1 MYKIAII
8 GLGPRGISVFDR
20 IIAYARNDAT
30 ATPMELYLFDSKE
43 FGPGCHTTD
52 QADHLLVNTVAC
64 QMTQFSDDTVRG
76 AGPLLYGPSFAD
88 WLISKNS
95 ALGKGTDAKIEIDRN
110 GYYSRALFGDYL
122 RWGFEYLKKMAPAHL
137 TIHLHN
143 YAGVD
148 DLQWDKQRWQ
158 VSYDGCNYQA
168 DFVFLTTGHARKVLS
183 DSERKLTA
191 RVEAARSR
199 NGRLRLVLEPYPI
212 RNATSSVLAGD
223 TIAIEGIGLTTF
235 DLLAQ
240 LTQGRDGRF
249 EACTGKLHPSGR
261 LRYKASGQE
270 PKILLYSRSGL
281 PLTARAVNQ
290 KGVFGQYKPKFL
302 TFAKLE
308 ELRAQSDGGQLDF
321 EKQVMPL
328 LWADMQ
334 FAYCFSWLQQKRD
347 KIAALMFSN
356 EFLAADSA
364 EARQALVDRHI
375 DRREH
380 LSWDKLVDPI
390 PALALKSRA
399 QFDDWLRGHMW
410 RDVEQAMQ
418 GNLDSPVKSACDVLR
433 DVRDVVRAAIDFG
446 GLYEH
451 SHRWVLGEF
460 LPIMNRLAVG
470 PPKERIAQLLA
481 LMDAGI
487 VRADFGPG
495 ARCELDDES
504 GSFVV
509 DGYWEGDSARANVLV
524 RGRASLPGPLEDKS
538 PLMRQLV
545 AHGIVKPFMNG
556 QFHPG
561 GITVD
566 RNMNV
571 VASDGSSQTTLWA
584 LGTLVEGCKFYTF
597 VLPRPGANSTTMVD
611 AGRAVGRMMDAIAER
626 NLSLQAA
633 QEALQGVEAIVDAPI
648 EAAPAP
654 VSAPAATALKP
665 VSVGAFEAGPPARL
679 RQVEAGTDASA
690 GAADAG
696 AGMSVRAA
704 VFGRN

>member
-20 IIAYARNDAT
+20 IIAYARNDAS
-30 ATPMELYLFDSKE
+30 ATPLELYLFDSKE

-122 RWGFEYLKKMAPAHL
+122 RWGFEYLKKMAPPHL
-137 TIHLHN
+137 TIYLHN

-148 DLQWDKQRWQ
+148 DLQWDQQRWQ
-158 VSYDGCNYQA
+158 VSYDGCNFPA
-168 DFVFLTTGHARKVLS
+168 DFVYLTTGHARKVLS
-183 DSERKLTA
+183 SSEKKLTA
-191 RVEAARSR
+191 QVDAARGR
-199 NGRLRLVLEPYPI
+199 NPRLQLVLEPYPI
-212 RNATSSVLAGD
+212 RNATSSVMAGD
-223 TIAIEGIGLTTF
+223 TIAIEGMGLTSF
-235 DLLAQ
+235 DLIAQ
-240 LTQGRDGRF
+240 LTQGRGGSF
-249 EACTGKLHPSGR
+249 ESAGKLQPAGR
-261 LRYKASGQE
+261 LHYRPSGQE
-270 PKILLYSRSGL
+270 PRILLYSRSGL

-302 TFAKLE
+302 TFVKLE
-308 ELRAQSDGGQLDF
+308 ELRAQAEGGQLDF
-321 EKQVMPL
+321 EKQIIPL

-334 FAYCFSWLQQKRD
+334 FAYCFAWLHQKRD

-356 EFLAADSA
+356 EFLAAESA
-364 EARQALVDRHI
+364 HARQQLIDRHV
-375 DRREH
+375 DKREQ
-380 LSWDKLVDPI
+380 LSWAKLVDPV
-390 PALALKSRA
+390 PPLALKSRR

-410 RDVEQAMQ
+410 KDVEHALQ
-418 GNLDSPVKSACDVLR
+418 GNLDSPLKSACDVLR

-451 SHRWVLGEF
+451 SHRWVLSEF

-481 LMDAGI
+481 LMDAGT

-495 ARCELDDES
+495 ARCELDEC
-504 GSFVV
+504 GASFIVN
-509 DGYWEGDSARANVLV
+509 GYWDGDSERANVLV
-524 RGRASLPGPLEDKS
+524 RGRASLPGPMEDKS

-545 AHGIVKPFMNG
+545 EHGIVRPFMNG

-571 VASDGSSQTTLWA
+571 VAKDGAAQTTLWA

-626 NLSLQAA
+626 NMRLQIA
-633 QEALQGVEAIVDAPI
+633 QEELQGLGEDGAGQGEESSTAAPAAATPALQ
-648 EAAPAP
+648 AAPAP
-654 VSAPAATALKP
+654 SPL
-665 VSVGAFEAGPPARL
+665 GFEAAPPARVRRL
-679 RQVEAGTDASA
+679 ETDPANC
-690 GAADAG
+690 AAF
-696 AGMSVRAA
+696 S
-704 VFGRN
+704 RN

>member
-20 IIAYARNDAT
+20 IIAYARNDAS
-30 ATPMELYLFDSKE
+30 ATPLELYLFDSKE

-76 AGPLLYGPSFAD
+76 GGPLLYGPSFAD

-122 RWGFEYLKKMAPAHL
+122 RWGFEYLKKMAPPHL
-137 TIHLHN
+137 TIYLHN

-148 DLQWDKQRWQ
+148 DLQWDRQRWQ
-158 VSYDGCNYQA
+158 VSYDGCNYPA

-183 DSERKLTA
+183 DAERDLT
-191 RVEAARSR
+191 RQVEAARER
-199 NGRLRLVLEPYPI
+199 NPRLQLVLEPYPI
-212 RNATSSVLAGD
+212 RNATSSVMAGD
-223 TIAIEGIGLTTF
+223 AIAIEGMGLTSF
-235 DLLAQ
+235 DLIAQ
-240 LTQGRDGRF
+240 LTQGRGGSF
-249 EACTGKLHPSGR
+249 EAAGRRQAAGR
-261 LRYKASGQE
+261 LRYRASGQE
-270 PKILLYSRSGL
+270 PRILLYSRSGL

-302 TFAKLE
+302 TFAKLDE
-308 ELRAQSDGGQLDF
+308 VRAQTEGGQLDF
-321 EKQVMPL
+321 QQHIIPL

-334 FAYCFSWLQQKRD
+334 FAYCFAWLQGKRD

-356 EFLAADSA
+356 EFLAAADA
-364 EARQALVDRHI
+364 AARQALIDRHI
-375 DRREH
+375 DKREQ
-380 LSWDKLVDPI
+380 LSWEKLIDPV
-390 PALALKSRA
+390 PPAALASPR
-399 QFDDWLRGHMW
+399 QFDDWLRGHLW
-410 RDVEQAMQ
+410 RDVEHALQ
-418 GNLDSPVKSACDVLR
+418 GNLDSPLKSACDVLR

-446 GLYEH
+446 GLTEH
-451 SHRWVLGEF
+451 SHRWVLREF

-481 LMDAGI
+481 LMEAGI

-495 ARCELDDES
+495 AACELDED
-504 GSFVV
+504 GASFVV
-509 DGYWEGDSARANVLV
+509 NGYWDGDSERANVLV

-538 PLMRQLV
+538 LLMRQLV
-545 AHGIVKPFMNG
+545 ERGIVRPFMNG

-571 VASDGSSQTTLWA
+571 VGKDGAAQTSLYA

-611 AGRAVGRMMDAIAER
+611 AGRAVGRMMEAIATR
-626 NLSLQAA
+626 NAQLQAA
-633 QEALQGVEAIVDAPI
+633 QEELQGVSEAAAAEAVEAARVTSALAPMPAF
-648 EAAPAP
+648 EAAAPSRVRRADEVKAEGAAPA
-654 VSAPAATALKP
+654 SK
-665 VSVGAFEAGPPARL
+665 L
-679 RQVEAGTDASA
+679 R
-690 GAADAG
+690 
-696 AGMSVRAA
+696 
-704 VFGRN
+704 